1 MTCILLVRHGQTE
14 WNRIERFR
22 GQVDVP
28 LNDTGHR
35 QAQLIAAALQPYPV
49 RAVYAGPLTRV
60 QETARPIAAAFGLPL
75 QTLPGLLDIHCGDW
89 AGLSVEEVRQR
100 YPELTALWLAH
111 PERFRFPGGESFN
124 DVRDRAVTALHEVIA
139 AHPGE
144 TVVLAGHQVTNKLLL
159 GAVLGLDTSSFWH
172 IRQSNACLNIFEYHT
187 PPDREPFFELRADE

>member
-1 MTCILLVRHGQTE
+1 MPGRSPAS
-14 WNRIERFR
+14 RRPR
-22 GQVDVP
+22 APSRRP
-28 LNDTGHR
+28 LACHS
-35 QAQLIAAALQPYPV
+35 
-49 RAVYAGPLTRV
+49 
-60 QETARPIAAAFGLPL
+60 

-124 DVRDRAVTALHEVIA
+124 DVRDRAVTALHEIIA

-159 GAVLGLDTSSFWH
+159 GAVLGLGTSSFWH

-187 PPDREPFFELRADE
+187 PSDREPFFELVRMNDTCHLGEQ